1 MTTPRQRGTNPR
13 AIGTNPR
20 QLRADIDALT
30 ERVADITALEAH
42 HSDTEHAGGDAYPSE
57 VHLQPNDREQP
68 AGVAYDAVTE
78 PFFEGEPLW
87 WSTPNDPRTLAR
99 WFGDPR

>member
-30 ERVADITALEAH
+30 ERVADLEAI
-42 HSDTEHAGGDAYPSE
+42 A
-57 VHLQPNDREQP
+57 
-68 AGVAYDAVTE
+68 
-78 PFFEGEPLW
+78 
-87 WSTPNDPRTLAR
+87 
-99 WFGDPR
+99 